1 MATLL
6 YGLAEATLWS
16 GLLIVFVFL
25 IRKPVVRYFGA
36 KWGYALWLLPALKMM
51 ILVTPQTQLSLL
63 PSWQTILYNFN
74 MQQGVF
80 ALLQNKK
87 PLTASEALFKQI
99 EADNTAR
106 IEAIKTAVMQ
116 EGRSAFPANRI
127 SEQSL
132 LASGSPSS
140 DPVGGWPVFSKI
152 DGMTILFFAWLAGF
166 MVMGLI
172 TVGGHARLQ
181 KQLQRE
187 KRKPSP
193 EMIWLLEQLARKM
206 GVKFRGEV
214 LVSAR
219 IQAPAVTGWLHPK
232 LVLPLR
238 FAEFYSKQEMEFM
251 LSHELVHLQR
261 KDYLFI
267 TWALL
272 LKCIYWFNP
281 LVYLAYPLF
290 RLDQE
295 LACDQLVL
303 TSVAPQERKSYGLTI
318 LKTISQPEMMFENFQ
333 AGCFWFTFSQ
343 MKERIAMINHHR
355 NSKGR
360 SMLALISMI
369 VLGFTALT
377 FAASDM
383 VKDPTTGKMVTAPE
397 YGGTLTYPYKLFG
410 ETTDPSIT
418 GHYAGW
424 QITAVNE
431 KLSKGDWGAPRDEV
445 SFTGWYVPISGF
457 KGHLAESWEQPDDRT
472 LIVKI
477 KPGVHW
483 HDKPPVSG
491 REFTA
496 EDVAFTYRRHAG
508 LLDFEPVFVAEV
520 ESYPWE
526 SIEALDR
533 YTVEFK
539 LTEPRAGLARAIL
552 GQANIWI
559 LPPEVIEQH
568 GDYADWR
575 NVVGT
580 GPFMLTDYVEGVSMT
595 RTRNPNYHDFDEKYP
610 ENRLPYVDELKGLFM
625 AEEATRLAAFRTGQV
640 DMIHVAGG
648 GTEIK
653 TFEMIESVLRT
664 NPDTQVGPY
673 FLRALGQIGLNIR
686 RPPFDDIRV
695 RKAMQMAIDREAV
708 NESYYGG
715 YALWKPQGMFG
726 NATGPYFLPF
736 DEWPKELQDQYR
748 YDPEKA
754 EQLLDEAG
762 YPRGADG
769 VRFRVTHEHRDV
781 IDLGLAEIVVGY
793 FKEIGVEVEINVMDT
808 TTWVNRRVN
817 EVYEMT
823 TGDLGFDS
831 PPELIIGFARFLAT
845 TQEPHNWNEWLGG
858 IPNATLTRLYNEFQT
873 ATREAEL
880 IRIAKEYDQY
890 VISQHFQ
897 VWTGKAPGFQ
907 VAHPWVKGWNG
918 ETFVLDDAY
927 HQVLARLWLDPDLKA
942 EMGF

>member
-36 KWGYALWLLPALKMM
+36 NWGYALWLLPALKMM
-51 ILVTPQTQLSLL
+51 IIVTPQTQLSLL

-99 EADNTAR
+99 EAENTVR
-106 IEAIKTAVMQ
+106 MEAMKTAIQ
-116 EGRSAFPANRI
+116 ESDSPFPAERL
-127 SEQSL
+127 SESSL
-132 LASGSPSS
+132 STIDSPSS
-140 DPVGGWPVFSKI
+140 DPVGGWPVFSEI

-232 LVLPLR
+232 LVLPFR

-318 LKTISQPEMMFENFQ
+318 LKTLSQPEMMFENFQ

-383 VKDPTTGKMVTAPE
+383 VKDPTTGKMVSAPE
-397 YGGTLTYPYKLFG
+397 YGGTLTYAKKHEPPHTDSWFG
-410 ETTDPSIT
+410 SP
-418 GHYAGW
+418 AG
-424 QITAVNE
+424 AAHSGVVE
-431 KLSKGDWGAPRDEV
+431 KLADGNWGIDRNEHHFK
-445 SFTGWYVPISGF
+445 SNFTPLFAIRGQ
-457 KGHLAESWEQPDDRT
+457 LAESWEQPDPLT
-472 LIVKI
+472 IVFKI
-477 KPGVHW
+477 RQGVHW
-483 HDKPPVSG
+483 HKKAPMNG
-491 REFTA
+491 RAHTA
-496 EDVAFTYRRHAG
+496 EDVVFNFHRLTGMGSGFT
-508 LLDFEPVFVAEV
+508 EPSTVAIAINAV
-520 ESYPWE
+520 PFE
-526 SIEALDR
+526 SISATDKD
-533 YTVEFK
+533 TVVFK
-539 LTEPRAGLARAIL
+539 LKQPQPGALMTIL
-552 GQANIWI
+552 DDPFVFIQ
-559 LPPEVIEQH
+559 PPEVIRQH
-568 GDYADWR
+568 GDVKDWR
-575 NVVGT
+575 NLVGT
-580 GPFMLTDYVEGVSMT
+580 GPFMLTDWVEGSSMT
-595 RTRNPNYHDFDEKYP
+595 WVKNPHYWGSDEKYP
-610 ENRLPYVDELKGLFM
+610 NNRLPYVDELRALILP
-625 AEEATRLAAFRTGQV
+625 EDPTILAALRSGKLDYIGHLGVSQIFTI
-640 DMIHVAGG
+640 DEA
-648 GTEIK
+648 
-653 TFEMIESVLRT
+653 ESLKKT
-664 NPDTQVGPY
+664 NPEI
-673 FLRALGQIGLNIR
+673 ALHPFAFR
-686 RPPFDDIRV
+686 SETSFATAVRKPPFDDLRV
-695 RKAMQMAIDREAV
+695 RIALQKALDLETI
-708 NESYYGG
+708 NETYFRGW
-715 YALWKPQGMFG
+715 AEWKPMGLNG
-726 NATGPYFLPF
+726 IGLKGYVIPF
-736 DEWPKELQDQYR
+736 DEWPEALQQEYT
-748 YDPEKA
+748 YDPDGAEK
-754 EQLLDEAG
+754 LLDEAG

-769 VRFRVTHEHRDV
+769 IRFKTVLIHFNRW
-781 IDLGLAEIVVGY
+781 DLAFRELVANYWG
-793 FKEIGVEVEINVMDT
+793 KIGVAVEIQEVDGT
-808 TTWVNRRVN
+808 TYG
-817 EVYEMT
+817 VYHTRKQLHE
-823 TGDLGFDS
+823 GIIDAVPGYEWNPLGQ
-831 PPELIIGFARFLAT
+831 LIWNSSAGPALNFTDAQDPVYDAMVEAANAAT
-845 TQEPHNWNEWLGG
+845 TLEEQQKVIIEADMYIIKNHWYIWGGRAPQFNANQPWLIG
-858 IPNATLTRLYNEFQT
+858 Y
-873 ATREAEL
+873 
-880 IRIAKEYDQY
+880 
-890 VISQHFQ
+890 
-897 VWTGKAPGFQ
+897 
-907 VAHPWVKGWNG
+907 NG
-918 ETFVLDDAY
+918 EMQMGNMALNGVF
-927 HQVLARLWLDPDLKA
+927 ARLWIDQELKK